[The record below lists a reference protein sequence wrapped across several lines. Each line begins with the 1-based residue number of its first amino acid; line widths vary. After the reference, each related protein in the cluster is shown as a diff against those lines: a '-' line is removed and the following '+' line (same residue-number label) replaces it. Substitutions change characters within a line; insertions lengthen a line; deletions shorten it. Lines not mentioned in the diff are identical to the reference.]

1 MQHIIYTDDSDVNLK
16 EGINILK
23 LIRSTSRKSI
33 LLQKNGRK
41 VMEKINI
48 SLITICVTIEEAV
61 TEIIMGK

>member
-33 LLQKNGRK
+33 LLQKNVWRLMK
-41 VMEKINI
+41 KIEI
-48 SLITICVTIEEAV
+48 ALIWRILPCV
-61 TEIIMGK
+61 